1 MKANSVVAINTAIST
16 RKDTEVRG
24 ISWRDVEAAA
34 RETARA
40 ILAVC
45 RAAAPLA
52 RAAAVTLWQIVRLIV
67 FAAMTLAH
75 AARVYGPGIMVAIG
89 TGARTMAYRGRAL
102 SFRCGRT
109 CKRARWA
116 TRRAAGIVLEHL
128 GRGLHLMAGA
138 AILAALVATKAAS
151 ILWDIA
157 QAAAGCI
164 RSGWDLREEIIR
176 ENKEA

>member
-16 RKDTEVRG
+16 REETEARG

-52 RAAAVTLWQIVRLIV
+52 RAAAVTLWQIVRLVI
-67 FAAMTLAH
+67 FASVTLAH
-75 AARVYGPGIMVAIG
+75 AARVYGPGFAAAIG
-89 TGARTMAYRGRAL
+89 TGARTIAYRGRAL
-102 SFRCGRT
+102 CFRCCRT
-109 CKRARWA
+109 YRMARWA
-116 TRRAAGIVLEHL
+116 ARRAAGIALEHL
-128 GRGLHLMAGA
+128 GRGLHLMAGVA
-138 AILAALVATKAAS
+138 VLVALVATKAAA
-151 ILWDIA
+151 ILWGIA

-176 ENKEA
+176 ESKEA